1 MVAGYGQRQRG
12 RWGHSVGKSTGV
24 VDSLGADEWDPRK
37 QARMEEAL
45 KLQWSGLQ
53 RPERALELADHQ

>member
-1 MVAGYGQRQRG
+1 M
-12 RWGHSVGKSTGV
+12 GKVTGV
-24 VDSLGADEWDPRK
+24 GDTLGADEWNPRK